1 MLSFARPVVAP
12 WQLALVAAVFIVH
25 ADNSRLFADLFSLV
39 DLTSPHGAVL
49 VFSVISLMTC
59 VLFSMMLAIGV
70 GRLLK
75 IVVAVFLIVSATVG
89 YFVNEL
95 GVVFDQQMLANVR
108 DTLVERNVSEARELA
123 SAALLWNVFLLG
135 ILPSVLL
142 IPIRLRSN
150 GPLQE
155 LRDRVVS
162 LSIVAAV
169 AAVSL
174 FGDYRMISYFAVEHR
189 DLRFEVTPVHAL
201 VSLIRLT
208 GDTVRREPPFRVLH
222 AAATRDDDGER
233 RIVGIMVV
241 GETARADHFSL
252 NGYARLTNPLMQQQE
267 GLEFLDIDACGTS
280 TAYSVPCMFF
290 LRGRENY
297 SPAIARSESNV
308 LDVLQAT
315 GVEAVWIENNSTCKH
330 VCDRI
335 DTVNL
340 RMQPNG
346 SVMHEGE
353 FDIELVKAA
362 EEYMTPEGPDR
373 LIVLHTMGSH
383 GPAYSRRYPDE
394 FARFAPS
401 CHAVS
406 PKDCSIEEVE
416 NAYDNSI
423 LYTDFVIGRLIDR
436 LEAHR
441 NEFDSFLLY
450 ASDHGES
457 LGENGVYLH
466 GMPYMVAPESQTDV
480 PLVLWLSPE
489 MRPRVGAVGWHGSE
503 QQSARPSHDNIPHTL
518 LGLYGVH
525 SAMYNTEEDLLSQ
538 ARGRATVTAAVGG

>member
-1 MLSFARPVVAP
+1 MSFTRPVVAP
-12 WQLALVAAVFIVH
+12 WQLALVASVFIVG
-25 ADNSRLFADLFSLV
+25 ADNSRLFADLFRLV
-39 DLTSPHGAVL
+39 DVTSASGAVL
-49 VFSVISLMTC
+49 VFSVIALMIC
-59 VLFSMMLAIGV
+59 VLFSLMLALGV

-75 IVVAVFLIVSATVG
+75 IVVAALLIVSATVG

-108 DTLVERNVSEARELA
+108 DTLIERNVGEAQELL

-135 ILPSVLL
+135 VVPSGLL
-142 IPIRLRSN
+142 FLVRLKSN
-150 GPLQE
+150 RPLQE
-155 LRDRVVS
+155 VRDRVVS
-162 LSIVAAV
+162 VSIVAAV
-169 AAVSL
+169 AAFSL

-201 VSLIRLT
+201 ISLVRLT

-222 AAATRDDDGER
+222 AEATRDDDGDR

-252 NGYARLTNPLMQQQE
+252 NGYVRATNPVMQRQE

-290 LRGRENY
+290 LRGKNNY
-297 SPAIARSESNV
+297 SPAVARSESNV
-308 LDVLQAT
+308 LDLLQAT
-315 GVEAVWIENNSTCKH
+315 GVDAVWIDNNSTCKH
-330 VCDRI
+330 VCDRVE
-335 DTVNL
+335 TVNL
-340 RMQPNG
+340 RMRPNG
-346 SVMHEGE
+346 SIMQDGRY
-353 FDIELVKAA
+353 DIELVDAA
-362 EEYMTPEGPDR
+362 ERYMGPDGPDR

-394 FARFAPS
+394 FARFSPS

-406 PKDCSIEEVE
+406 PKDCSVEEVG
-416 NAYDNSI
+416 NAYDNTI

-436 LEAHR
+436 LKAHR
-441 NEFDSFLLY
+441 DEFDSFLLY

-466 GMPYMVAPESQTDV
+466 GMPSLVAPHSQTDV
-480 PLVLWLSPE
+480 PLVIWLSPE
-489 MRPRVGAVGWHGSE
+489 MRSRIGTGALTRGV
-503 QQSARPSHDNIPHTL
+503 QQTARPSHDNIPHTL

-525 SAMYNTEEDLLSQ
+525 SDMYNAEEDLMSPG
-538 ARGRATVTAAVGG
+538 RGRTQSAAAVGG